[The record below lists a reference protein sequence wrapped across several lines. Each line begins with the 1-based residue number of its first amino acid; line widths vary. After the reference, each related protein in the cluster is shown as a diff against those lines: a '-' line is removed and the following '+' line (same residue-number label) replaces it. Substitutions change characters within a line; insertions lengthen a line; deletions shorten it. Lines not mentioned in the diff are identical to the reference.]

1 MSDVLP
7 NSQAKVSNNP
17 RTQVEEDTQE
27 QDIGLEN
34 LTGLLDILVQID
46 LDIKRN
52 KTIEKNIK
60 KPYNTIVKEQ

>member
-1 MSDVLP
+1 MSNVLP
-7 NSQAKVSNNP
+7 NSQAEVSSDS
-17 RTQVEEDTQE
+17 RTQVEEDQQNQT
-27 QDIGLEN
+27 IGLEN

-60 KPYNTIVKEQ
+60 KPYNKFVKE